1 MVSLFFFKGVCLRK
15 LFVNGDFILLCF
27 SPDGN
32 EKPAKEKQIDFVA
45 KKERPKKLLFFAY
58 KIFVFPVDLKC
69 TAGLASN
76 EINRC
81 ERGVL
86 RTL

>member
-1 MVSLFFFKGVCLRK
+1 MATKEA
-15 LFVNGDFILLCF
+15 CF
-27 SPDGN
+27 
-32 EKPAKEKQIDFVA
+32 
-45 KKERPKKLLFFAY
+45 LAY
-58 KIFVFPVDLKC
+58 KIFVFPADLKC
-69 TAGLASN
+69 TAGLATD

>member
-32 EKPAKEKQIDFVA
+32 EKPAKEKQIDFV
-45 KKERPKKLLFFAY
+45 
-58 KIFVFPVDLKC
+58 FPVDLKC